1 MKSGVWAASSLGA
14 RNDHFQYTLQQR
26 DPLGYEQRMRSSHGI
41 DLGTWPT
48 LHPSLLTLGP

>member
-41 DLGTWPT
+41 DLGTWPS
-48 LHPSLLTLGP
+48 LHP